1 MSKAFS
7 ENTRVQ
13 VPAILHLTRLGYK
26 YYGKIYEETAGEV
39 YDSETNIL
47 LEEFRTSFAKL
58 NPNKEKD
65 WHAVLLDIKKR
76 LNDDDLGRGFYSL
89 LTSLSPYKI
98 VDFKNPKNNSFYVTG
113 EFTCKNGEENFRPD
127 ITVFINGLPLVFIEV
142 KKPNNH
148 EGIVSEYKRIYEQR
162 LPNKAFRRFFNIT
175 QLMIFSNNM
184 EYDSLGG
191 IVPVQGS
198 FYCTSSRKK
207 AFFNCFREENPGE
220 SETAPYHASFH
231 YAQIDESVEQQVLK
245 DFNCQVIFHTPEYQT
260 NKHYDRPTNRIL
272 TSICAPERLLY
283 ILKYGIAYVK
293 SEKEVDGKIEN
304 LDEKHIMR
312 YQQMFASIA
321 IKEKLSA
328 GTRNGII
335 WHTQGSG
342 KTALAYFLNRILS
355 NFFANT
361 DKVAKFY
368 FIVDRIDLMEQA
380 TTEFENRGLK
390 VTTADTRELLMKQF
404 RETQSKQGNTGEHEI
419 TVVNIQRFAEDKEK
433 IELPPYATNL
443 QRIFI
448 IDEAHR
454 GYNPQGCFLS
464 NLFDADNN
472 AIKFALTGTPLLK
485 KERATCAVFGDY
497 IHTYYYDKSI
507 ADGYTVKLI
516 REDIETSYKEKLSE
530 VQNTVKSLLQ
540 KQIDEGASSNSLN
553 KLVQQKEVKKS
564 DIIEHEVYVKELLRY
579 IITDF
584 VKFRAVQGDPT
595 LGAMIVAET
604 GPQAKKI
611 AECFDEVMNELIE
624 TKNMTTKLHAEVIL
638 HDVKTKEE
646 RKNIIQ
652 KDFKKNMSVD
662 ILIVFNMLLTG
673 FDAPRLKKLY
683 LGRQLKDHN
692 LLQSITRVNRPYKDM
707 KYGYLVDFANI
718 KANFDEI
725 NKQYLA
731 ELTKFN
737 DPEEVGNQN
746 STNTF
751 TQILENPEEI
761 IHDMKVI
768 KQTLFKYDTNNA
780 EEFSIQISEIE
791 DKNELLEIKNALVA
805 AKCMTNLVRTFGDDE
820 LKEKFNSLKI
830 ERVPVML
837 TEVQN
842 HIDLINQKNAFKT
855 SDATKLMINEAMME
869 IKFHFAKIGE
879 EELKIISAGNE
890 LVAKRKKVL
899 NEFEQNLDTEDPEF
913 ITLREA
919 FLYRFK
925 NHGFQPSTMA
935 AYNEENAALEEIMK
949 KLKKLNLQNG
959 NIARKYDGDYKFVRV
974 HKRIKE
980 ENVNR
985 KQQNKNYVV
994 SEFEDDIVSALTT
1007 IKNSIDQKVFD
1018 SNNILKKDEYFD
1030 ETVYDLVDNTM
1041 YKMKINSEMDDCD
1054 FIKNKVA
1061 KQYLNQY
1068 HETYGV

>member
-13 VPAILHLTRLGYK
+13 VPAMLHLTRLGYK
-26 YYGKIYEETAGEV
+26 YYGKIYEENAGET

-47 LEEFRTSFAKL
+47 IDKIRSSFARL
-58 NPNKEKD
+58 NPTKQKD
-65 WHAVLLDIKKR
+65 CDSVLIDIKKL

-89 LTSLSPYKI
+89 LTSSSPYKI
-98 VDFKNPKNNSFYVTG
+98 IDFENPKNNTFHFTG
-113 EFTCKNGEENFRPD
+113 EFTCRNGDDNFRPD
-127 ITVFINGLPLVFIEV
+127 ITLFINGLPLVFIEV

-162 LPNKAFRRFFNIT
+162 LPNKAYRRFFNIT
-175 QLMIFSNNM
+175 QFMLFSNNM

-207 AFFNCFREENPGE
+207 AFFNCFREENPLE
-220 SETAPYHASFH
+220 LPIAPYHANFP
-231 YAQIDESVEQQVLK
+231 YAKIDESIEQKILK
-245 DFNCQVIFHTPEYQT
+245 DFNCQVIFQTPEYQT
-260 NKHYDRPTNRIL
+260 NKDINRPVNRIL
-272 TSICAPERLLY
+272 TSMCSPERLLY

-293 SEKEVDGKIEN
+293 SEKEVDGKIES

-321 IKEKLSA
+321 IKEKLA
-328 GTRNGII
+328 NGIKTGI
-335 WHTQGSG
+335 VWHTQGSG

-355 NFFANT
+355 NYFANQN
-361 DKVAKFY
+361 KVAKFY

-380 TTEFENRGLK
+380 ISEFENRGLK
-390 VTTADTRELLMKQF
+390 VSTADTRELLMKQF
-404 RETQSKQGNTGEHEI
+404 RETQSKQGHTGENEI

-433 IELPPYATNL
+433 IELPLYATNL

-464 NLFDADNN
+464 NLFDADKNS
-472 AIKFALTGTPLLK
+472 IKFALTGTPLLK
-485 KERATCAVFGDY
+485 KERASCAVFGDY

-516 REDIETSYKEKLSE
+516 REDIETSYKEKLSK
-530 VQNTVKSLLQ
+530 VQDTVKNLLQ
-540 KQIDEGASSNSLN
+540 KQIDKDAATNSLN

-584 VKFRAVQGDPT
+584 VKFRTVQGDSS

-611 AECFDEVMNELIE
+611 AECFDEVMNELIQ
-624 TKNMTTKLHAEVIL
+624 TKKMTTQLHAEVIL

-692 LLQSITRVNRPYKDM
+692 LLQAITRVNRPYKDM

-725 NKQYLA
+725 NKQYLS

-737 DPEEVGNQN
+737 DPEEVGEH
-746 STNTF
+746 STTNTF
-751 TQILENPEEI
+751 IQILENPEQI

-768 KQTLFKYDTNNA
+768 KQSLFKYDTNNA

-791 DKNELLEIKNALVA
+791 DKTELLEIKNALVA
-805 AKCMTNLVRTFGDDE
+805 AKSMTNLVRTFGDDE
-820 LKEKFNSLKI
+820 LKEKFNSLRI

-842 HIDLINQKNAFKT
+842 HIDLINQKSAFKT

-899 NEFEQNLDTEDPEF
+899 NEFEQNFDPEDPAF

-919 FLYRFK
+919 FLYRFQK
-925 NHGFQPSTMA
+925 HGFQPSTMA
-935 AYNEENAALEEIMK
+935 EYDEENAALGEIIK
-949 KLKKLNLQNG
+949 KLKKLNLQNE
-959 NIARKYDGDYKFVRV
+959 NISRKYDGDYKFVRV

-980 ENVNR
+980 ENENR
-985 KQQNKNYVV
+985 KSQNKNYLI
-994 SEFEDDIVSALTT
+994 SEFEDDVVTALST

-1018 SNNILKKDEYFD
+1018 RNNILRKDEYFD
-1030 ETVYDLVDNTM
+1030 QTVYDLVDNTM
-1041 YKMKINSEMDDCD
+1041 YKMNINSEMEDCD